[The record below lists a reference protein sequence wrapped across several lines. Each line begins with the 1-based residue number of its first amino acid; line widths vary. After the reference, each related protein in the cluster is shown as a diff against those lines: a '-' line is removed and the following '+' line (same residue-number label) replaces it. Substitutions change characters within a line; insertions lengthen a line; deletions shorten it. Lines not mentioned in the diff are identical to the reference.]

1 MVVEDEPVI
10 VQLFR
15 LNFEMRGFEVVDCDY
30 TADMV
35 EQALDQSPDIIIL
48 DLLMP
53 LKSGLTILQELK
65 ADERTASIPVV
76 ICSVMSRPEDR
87 RQCLD
92 MGAADY
98 ITKPFDLK
106 ELGEVVERA
115 LDAATRPA
123 DRPLPLRQDPPP
135 EELHP

>member
-35 EQALDQSPDIIIL
+35 EQALDQAPDIIIL

-53 LKSGLTILQELK
+53 LKSGVTILKELK
-65 ADERTASIPVV
+65 ADGRTASIPVV
-76 ICSVMSRPEDR
+76 ICSVMSRPEER
-87 RQCLD
+87 QQCLD
-92 MGAADY
+92 LGAADY

-106 ELGEVVERA
+106 ELGEVVEKA
-115 LDAATRPA
+115 LDAASRPA
-123 DRPLPLRQDPPP
+123 VRPLTQLQDPPP
-135 EELHP
+135 EELRP